1 MFKDFSKKELEKLY
15 VICILYESKNY
26 EDLKRYN
33 SFISDDIEEME
44 GANNIAET
52 AKRNVVEARN
62 ILYKIENILWGEKW
76 KK

>member
-1 MFKDFSKKELEKLY
+1 
-15 VICILYESKNY
+15 
-26 EDLKRYN
+26 
-33 SFISDDIEEME
+33 ME